1 MQGVDAYASALDE
14 RKAQMS
20 RWARRLVPSPAMVVA
35 LIALVMA
42 MGGSAYALVITGK
55 SIRNGTVTGK
65 DLRNR
70 SITGNDSKR
79 DSIGGGSIK
88 ESSLGVVPQ
97 ALIAHGA
104 NRFAVVTGGGQLVRG
119 RNVQAA
125 RTGAG
130 RYQVIFETSIRSCAY
145 FATVGDASASGPPQ
159 NSHISVSSLATNVN
173 GVAVRVENNNGA
185 EVDRP
190 FHLVVFC

>member
-1 MQGVDAYASALDE
+1 
-14 RKAQMS
+14 MS

-35 LIALVMA
+35 LVALVMA

-55 SIRNGTVTGK
+55 SIKNGTVTGK
-65 DLRNR
+65 DLKNGSVNGDDARRN
-70 SITGNDSKR
+70 SF
-79 DSIGGGSIK
+79 GGGAVK

-104 NRFAVVTGGGQLVRG
+104 NRFAVVNGGGQLVRG
-119 RNVQAA
+119 RNAQAA

-130 RYQVIFETSIRSCAY
+130 RYQVIFETDIRSCAY

-190 FHLVVFC
+190 FHLLVFC